1 MSKVKKKFYAI
12 KKGKDGARG
21 IFEQSWE
28 EVSEK
33 VVGVQGAIY
42 KSFSTEE
49 EAINWLYDI
58 EERIKKLK
66 RAYKIE
72 IKPTNE
78 QKSKI
83 HQTIGV
89 SRFIYNFYIAHNK
102 EIYEKE
108 GRFVGGMD
116 FSKWLNNEY
125 IPNNQDM
132 KWIKDVS
139 SKATKQA
146 IMNGDRAFKDFFK
159 GIRGFP
165 KFKKKKNQ
173 DVKAYFP
180 KNNKTDWTIERHRVK
195 IPTIGWVRLK
205 EFGYIPTNSV
215 VKSGTVSYKASRYYV
230 SILVEEADIQMPKPQ
245 NEGIGIDVGI
255 KDLAICSDGTVY
267 KNINKTSTV
276 KKVEKKLKREQ
287 RKLSR
292 KYESLKMRS
301 KIEERRAT
309 SQNIQKQVVKVQKL
323 YQRLTNIRADY
334 INKTVGEIVKTKPSY
349 IVIEDLS
356 VSNMMKN
363 RHLSKAISSQK
374 LFKFRTKLISKCNQN
389 NIEIRIADRFYPSS
403 KTCSQCGSI
412 KKDLKLKDRVY
423 KCNCGLT
430 IDRDLNASINLKNT
444 KKYKIA

>member
-1 MSKVKKKFYAI
+1 M
-12 KKGKDGARG
+12 
-21 IFEQSWE
+21 
-28 EVSEK
+28 
-33 VVGVQGAIY
+33 
-42 KSFSTEE
+42 
-49 EAINWLYDI
+49 
-58 EERIKKLK
+58 K

-72 IKPTNE
+72 INPTTE

-102 EIYEKE
+102 EVYESKGE
-108 GRFVGGMD
+108 FISGMD

-146 IMNGDRAFKDFFK
+146 IMNGDKAFKDFFK
-159 GIRGFP
+159 KTKGFP

-195 IPTIGWVRLK
+195 IPTLGWVRLK
-205 EFGYIPTNSV
+205 EFGYIPINSI
-215 VKSGTVSYKASRYYV
+215 VKSGTVSQKSNRYYV
-230 SILVEEADIQMPKPQ
+230 SILVEEDDIQVSKCT
-245 NEGIGIDVGI
+245 NEGIGIDLGI
-255 KDLAICSDGTVY
+255 KDFAICSNGSKF

-292 KYESLKMRS
+292 KYESLKVRN
-301 KIEERRAT
+301 KNIKEGVAT
-309 SQNIQKQVVKVQKL
+309 RQNIQNQIVKVQKIH
-323 YQRLTNIRADY
+323 QRLANIRTDY
-334 INKTVGEIVKTKPSY
+334 INKTVSQVIEQKPSY
-349 IVIEDLS
+349 ITIEDLN
-356 VSNMMKN
+356 VTGMMKN
-363 RHLSKAISSQK
+363 KHLSKAISSQK
-374 LFKFRTKLISKCNQN
+374 FFEFRTKLTAKCKQN
-389 NIEIRIADRFYPSS
+389 NIELRVVDRWYPSS
-403 KTCSQCGSI
+403 KTCSQCGEI
-412 KKDLKLKDRVY
+412 NKGLKLKDRVY
-423 KCNCGLT
+423 KCECGLS
-430 IDRDLNASINLKNT
+430 IDRDLNASINLKNA